1 MNECGHEMYDV
12 ALPEASLLFPGTMSS
27 YSTSSTSGTIC
38 NCPKTLAFG
47 SSKGG
52 KQIVSPSPYM
62 KDMDIETLF
71 KHNLGATLYD
81 VLKAEENAAAIID

>member
-1 MNECGHEMYDV
+1 M

-71 KHNLGATLYD
+71 KLGAATLYD